1 MLNSGN
7 RMINSTIIEK
17 LLAVRIFSG
26 HDYTGGKKSRKSN
39 PNGVGINQF
48 LVDVKQVK
56 SKQS

>member
-1 MLNSGN
+1 
-7 RMINSTIIEK
+7 MINSTIIEK